1 MNISIFGLGYV
12 GTVCAGCLSKDGHK
26 VIGVDPNTYKVNL
39 TNKGASTIIED
50 EIGDIIK
57 AAVAGKRLSAT
68 DSCSDAIA
76 KTDISLV
83 CVGTPS
89 QPNGDLDISQLERV
103 CIQIGNAL
111 KHKSTPHLVVIRST
125 VIPGTTDD
133 ILIPLLEKH
142 SGKKC
147 GHGLLVGYNPEFLR
161 EGTSVYDYY
170 HPPKIVIGQMGTRA
184 TRLSKIYKDIPAP
197 LIVTEIRTAEMVKYA
212 DNSFHAVKVVFA
224 NEIGNICK
232 QLKVDSHEVMR
243 IFCQDTKLNLSP
255 YYLRPGFAFGGSC
268 LPKDI
273 RALLYRAKTMDLSV
287 PMLASILPSNELQVK
302 AALDMVEAG
311 GSKKIGLLGLSFK
324 AGTDDLRESPL
335 VKLSE
340 FLIGKGYDL
349 KIYDENVSLAKVFG
363 ANKQYIEQGI
373 PHISTLMCP
382 DIASLLSHA
391 DILIIGNY
399 SKKYWKALKNGIA
412 KKTVIDLVRCSDIIK
427 SRPAHYYGIAW

>member
-1 MNISIFGLGYV
+1 MKISVFGLGYV
-12 GTVCAGCLSKDGHK
+12 GTVCAGCLAKDGHK
-26 VIGVDPNTYKVNL
+26 VIGVDPNSYKVNL
-39 TNKGASTIIED
+39 INQGASTIIED
-50 EIGDIIK
+50 DIGDIVK
-57 AAVAGKRLSAT
+57 AAVAGKHLSAT
-68 DSCSDAIA
+68 DNFNDAIA

-89 QPNGDLDISQLERV
+89 QSNGDLDISQLKRV

-111 KHKSTPHLVVIRST
+111 KNKSMSHLVVIRST

-170 HPPKIVIGQMGTRA
+170 NPPKIVIGQKGCRA
-184 TRLSKIYKDIPAP
+184 TKLSTIYKNIPAAI
-197 LIVTEIRTAEMVKYA
+197 IVTDIRTAEMVKYA
-212 DNSFHAVKVVFA
+212 DNAFHAVKVVFA

-232 QLKVDSHEVMR
+232 QLKVDSHAVMR

-273 RALLYRAKTMDLSV
+273 RAILYRAKTLDLSV

-302 AALDMVEAG
+302 AALDLVEGG

-349 KIYDENVSLAKVFG
+349 KIYDENVSLAKIFG
-363 ANKQYIEQGI
+363 ANKQYIEQEI
-373 PHISTLMCP
+373 PHISSLMCSN
-382 DIASLLSHA
+382 IQSLLAHA
-391 DILIIGNY
+391 DTLIIGNY
-399 SKKYWKALKNGIA
+399 LKKYWKALKNVIA
-412 KKTVIDLVRCSDIIK
+412 EKTVIDLVRCNDIITA
-427 SRPAHYYGIAW
+427 RPARYFGIAW